1 MPVFSAGDSQF
12 GYRHTNEG
20 ISVVFAA
27 SRQACI
33 LAVILFCFWWKSRG
47 KKLRQTEQKPSVQS
61 PDSTRDTATIS
72 MQRYNSHVHV
82 GDPSLVTSVANKI
95 TTFKIS
101 IDPISTSDPLIIQ
114 KLQQSIANSLGVP
127 EAMVPFIYHAFRFL
141 CSFHCRRPAA
151 AVAGLHKHPSVGRRL
166 HHYSCSSAPRSAPR
180 SSPLSLASFCA
191 DPCGGGRRPRG
202 GQRRAGAERT
212 RGGSGPGPQRSDQ
225 PAQKVPGVPHGRAS
239 AEAEPVGG
247 QQGALFPRRTSA
259 RGRRRT

>member
-1 MPVFSAGDSQF
+1 M
-12 GYRHTNEG
+12 
-20 ISVVFAA
+20 VFAA

-151 AVAGLHKHPSVGRRL
+151 AVAGLHKHPSVSRRL
-166 HHYSCSSAPRSAPR
+166 HHYSCPSAPRSAPR

-191 DPCGGGRRPRG
+191 DPCIVRRR
-202 GQRRAGAERT
+202 QTA
-212 RGGSGPGPQRSDQ
+212 
-225 PAQKVPGVPHGRAS
+225 
-239 AEAEPVGG
+239 
-247 QQGALFPRRTSA
+247 PRRTA
-259 RGRRRT
+259 TRGC